1 MNRPV
6 LSLITLTASLLVG
19 GDVYPAPIDQLS
31 VCYIEHPPYYFTEDG
46 QPKGLL
52 VAKVKAVLEA
62 ARIRHEFKPMPAKR
76 ALERVERD
84 PTTISIGWFRT
95 EAREHHFIFSRPIYT
110 NRPPELLVLS
120 SRVAEFRN
128 HRTFAGLMKDA
139 FFRLGTIVGY
149 SEGEYCDA
157 IIATH
162 TGDVYHL
169 AGTRVQLVKMLRSY
183 RIDGVLVPPEEVDA
197 LTEAA
202 GIPRDEVTTIKLD
215 DIPAGNARHII
226 FNKNTHPGVIATINA
241 VIQSLEN
248 ASSSSSGSV
257 SSPPLTPAAGPGAG
271 EAPHRQAGARH

>member
-1 MNRPV
+1 MKRQLLPLV
-6 LSLITLTASLLVG
+6 AFAAYMLVG
-19 GDVYPAPIDQLS
+19 GDAYPAPVDQLS

-46 QPKGLL
+46 QPKGIL

-84 PTTISIGWFRT
+84 PTAISIGWFRT
-95 EAREHHFIFSRPIYT
+95 EERERRFIFSRPIYT

-139 FFRLGTIVGY
+139 FFRLGTIVGH

-162 TGDVYHL
+162 AGDVYHL

-202 GIPRDEVTTIKLD
+202 GIPRDEMTTIKLD

-226 FNKNTHPGVIATINA
+226 FNKNTNPGVIATINA
-241 VIQSLEN
+241 VIQSLED
-248 ASSSSSGSV
+248 ASSGSA
-257 SSPPLTPAAGPGAG
+257 SSPPLTPATGPGAG
-271 EAPHRQAGARH
+271 EAPHRQAGAGH